1 MLSHHNSLKS
11 TRGDAA
17 VILLPGKQLPG
28 QAEQAGALLPGC
40 ALHHHHLPV
49 RVLRHK
55 NYYLDASRTN
65 VNRVTTTT
73 TSAMQDTIHPYTWSK
88 KKVRSQWHLLIKT
101 GGPVHIT
108 RHVDD

>member
-55 NYYLDASRTN
+55 NYYLDASHAGVGCEQQQQLVPR
-65 VNRVTTTT
+65 
-73 TSAMQDTIHPYTWSK
+73 DTIHTIIHLEQEK
-88 KKVRSQWHLLIKT
+88 SQVTIAFIK
-101 GGPVHIT
+101 
-108 RHVDD
+108 